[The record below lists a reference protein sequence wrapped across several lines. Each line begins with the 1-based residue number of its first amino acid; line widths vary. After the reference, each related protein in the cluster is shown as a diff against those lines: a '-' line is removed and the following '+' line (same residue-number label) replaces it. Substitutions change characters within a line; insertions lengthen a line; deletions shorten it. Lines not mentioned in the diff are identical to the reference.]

1 MFLEMAKLLAELNCN
16 CVKEV
21 KSLVGVHAQLCESM
35 PLCTGK
41 EQSQNIFIIWLWEEG
56 LKYGDGA
63 LIRQIRVIEKSKKR
77 YGGVPEED
85 LRSPEQPSSSFQ
97 RHLKKTFGWYRGQ
110 RSE

>member
-63 LIRQIRVIEKSKKR
+63 LIRQIRVIEKSKK
-77 YGGVPEED
+77 
-85 LRSPEQPSSSFQ
+85 
-97 RHLKKTFGWYRGQ
+97 KKKKKKKIWRRT
-110 RSE
+110 